1 MSFKPFSSI
10 SRTVLEN
17 INQLRQLQSQNYRQ
31 SSDSREKASENKATL
46 KYRQTAA
53 TIRLLTILPERIFAI
68 LESQDSLLTAAKC
81 YMIGKRVSKSL
92 NTDSSASGILAVVP
106 ILRKE

>member
-1 MSFKPFSSI
+1 M
-10 SRTVLEN
+10 E
-17 INQLRQLQSQNYRQ
+17 QLRQLQSQNYRAC
-31 SSDSREKASENKATL
+31 SDSREKACTTKATL

-68 LESQDSLLTAAKC
+68 LESEESLLTAAKC
-81 YMIGKRVSKSL
+81 YMIGKRVTKSL

-106 ILRKE
+106 ILRRVWKTKPIE